1 MMKRVLFTAC
11 MLAWVGGVS
20 CTQKGGPLRVDTVEP
35 VQGTV
40 AGGEEITILG
50 SGFQPGK
57 TQAEVR
63 FGRKKS
69 ESVIIASDSKIK
81 VVSPPGD
88 KGPIDVSVAFDDG
101 SMFKIANAFR
111 YVEPGDNDSV
121 RRAFLSS
128 GAKAGGTAKIEL
140 EKK

>member
-1 MMKRVLFTAC
+1 MMKRVLLTAC
-11 MLAWVGGVS
+11 ILAWVGGVS
-20 CTQKGGPLRVDTVEP
+20 CTQKGAPLHVDSVEP
-35 VQGTV
+35 SQGTV

-50 SGFQPGK
+50 GGFEPGK

-81 VVSPPGD
+81 VLSPSGD

-101 SMFKIANAFR
+101 RQFKIPNAFR
-111 YVEPGDNDSV
+111 YVEPADQDSV
-121 RRAFLSS
+121 RRAFLSTGAKSS
-128 GAKAGGTAKIEL
+128 GASKIEL